1 MSYEKQTWKTG
12 DTITADKLNHIEDGI
27 STYMIR
33 ITDQL
38 DSSGSTISSI
48 IDKTWNELRDAFL
61 NFPVTYTRHG
71 EITTEYEGQEGF
83 VSESEY
89 NVLATLFF
97 TYNKYSGTYT
107 VEFNGDGMEY
117 TCSDPD
123 DYPSWTDE

>member
-12 DTITADKLNHIEDGI
+12 DTITAAKLNHIEDGI

-38 DSSGSTISSI
+38 DSSGFTISSI
-48 IDKTWNELRDAFL
+48 IDKTWNELRNAFL
-61 NFPVTYTRHG
+61 NFPVIYVHHG
-71 EITTEYEGQEGF
+71 EITIEYEEQEGF
-83 VSESEY
+83 VSKSEY
-89 NVLATLFF
+89 NVLTTLFF
-97 TYNKYSGTYT
+97 THNIDSGTYT

-117 TCSDPD
+117 ICTDPD